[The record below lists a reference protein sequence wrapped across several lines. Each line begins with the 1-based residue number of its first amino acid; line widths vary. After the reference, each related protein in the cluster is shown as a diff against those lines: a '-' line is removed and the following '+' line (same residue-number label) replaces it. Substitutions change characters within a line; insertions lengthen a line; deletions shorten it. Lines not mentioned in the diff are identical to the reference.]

1 MRVIIL
7 PHQSLSGHNTIFI
20 AHFLHKQILFAQEW
34 SIIKTSTQTAEL
46 IFKSCFLHLP
56 YQFLKAELKGSWCEL
71 LATKQRKTEIWI
83 EHNLTEQKLM
93 TYVSGDTNAY
103 DDITFKVTC
112 MRSSLVGFLFF
123 LVGFYVRLLFSN
135 ITWFFLHHMPKLVL
149 KKLQNVYLLFFYDV
163 TSIVTWLLVQNMH
176 LTNLHKI
183 VIQFNGSTC
192 IFQSFIIIYQ
202 HQESCWAISIICSY
216 WRGQL

>member
-1 MRVIIL
+1 MRVILL
-7 PHQSLSGHNTIFI
+7 PHQSLSGDNTIFI

-71 LATKQRKTEIWI
+71 LATKQRKTKIWI

-112 MRSSLVGFLFF
+112 MRSSLVGFLHMFVYCFPISHDFSCLICQIWSSKNYKTFICYFF
-123 LVGFYVRLLFSN
+123 MMWPRLWL
-135 ITWFFLHHMPKLVL
+135 
-149 KKLQNVYLLFFYDV
+149 DC
-163 TSIVTWLLVQNMH
+163 LLVQNMH